1 MEASTPH
8 GPERY
13 SDATRYLCTAARVDQ
28 NFRERV
34 MDELL
39 DEDLRAV
46 APSVGFDLGPVL
58 AHCMAAHQQRRLRDI
73 GLLLTGVTAA
83 LLAPLWT
90 LLAGLA
96 MAFGGMMVPARQRR
110 PGILRTLGTMVAGAA
125 VAILLMVFVE
135 TLDEPAP
142 GLDEPP
148 VPGWL
153 VGIPWLA
160 LLVGVAAY
168 LVLVRDS
175 LVTRRTLVTE
185 LRRDRF
191 RPDEGQLPTAD
202 PYEKLRLLDVEEA
215 QWGNVTVY
223 GGYSPFVGYGTPL
236 AGWSFA
242 LPIRSDGA
250 GTSTGGTAAAAAAA
264 GGADGGGGAGG
275 AVGGVGG
282 GAGGVLAV
290 DGREG
295 TPTFEVVDL
304 IDHVRSRLAAIGARP
319 AGGADPGGE
328 SGEQSAAE
336 TGGAGGAGGAGADP
350 GAGRD
355 AGSPDRLEGAWLED
369 RIFVCGDGLTGDPR
383 FLPNRE
389 KMPEYRL
396 PDEEVLRIA
405 AHPYGVVRHYLC
417 AFVPSWG
424 GEVVASTFLHFST
437 DGKLLYLECARTV
450 LEPLRRDYHEVDRL
464 TEDLSAGQLI
474 RLLGAAAGRLLP
486 TALAAP
492 VHLVRDAAASLYRE
506 GRRARAREAAREDLG
521 YNYGVQTGVR
531 ELGVDVDYHNYF
543 QVLDAAKHLKVVE
556 RHVLAAILDFLDE
569 RGVSTAEFRSRQ
581 MTILNQGVIQTGGLS
596 MVGNQAIGSG
606 ATASQRVGNTKKARD

>member
-28 NFRERV
+28 SFRERV

-58 AHCMAAHQQRRLRDI
+58 AHCMAAHEQRRLRDI

-125 VAILLMVFVE
+125 GAILLMVFVE

-142 GLDEPP
+142 GLDEQP

-175 LVTRRTLVTE
+175 LATRRTLVTE

-191 RPDEGQLPTAD
+191 RPDEGRLPTAD

-250 GTSTGGTAAAAAAA
+250 DAGRAVAGGGAAA
-264 GGADGGGGAGG
+264 GGAGG
-275 AVGGVGG
+275 AVAG
-282 GAGGVLAV
+282 GAGGGLAV
-290 DGREG
+290 DGPDG

-319 AGGADPGGE
+319 AGGADPGAE
-328 SGEQSAAE
+328 SGEESAAE
-336 TGGAGGAGGAGADP
+336 YGGAGADSGA

-355 AGSPDRLEGAWLED
+355 AASPDRLEGAWLED

-383 FLPNRE
+383 FLPTRE
-389 KMPEYRL
+389 KMPKYRL

-606 ATASQRVGNTKKARD
+606 ATASQRVGDAKKARD